1 MPHAKNQQSFREEL
15 STVTQY
21 RVNTP
26 LTEEFIHQLQA
37 GDEVLLSGAIY
48 LARDAAHKRMSAM
61 FEQGGQPPVD
71 LKGQII
77 FYAGPCP
84 PKPGQ
89 IIGPIAPTTAF
100 RMDPYAPAMY
110 EYGVKG
116 TIGKGPRGES
126 IKEACVQY
134 NAVSFAA
141 IGGLSAV
148 LSQKVKAVEI
158 VAYED
163 LGPEAIRW
171 LLVEDFPMLVAYD
184 AHGNDL
190 YEQEIA
196 KYKQS

>member
-1 MPHAKNQQSFREEL
+1 M
-15 STVTQY
+15 TQY
-21 RVNTP
+21 RVTTP
-26 LTEEFIHQLQA
+26 LAEDFIRQLKA

-48 LARDAAHKRMSAM
+48 LARDAAHKRMIARLELG
-61 FEQGGQPPVD
+61 EQLPVD

-116 TIGKGPRGES
+116 TIGKGPRGDTV
-126 IKEACVQY
+126 KEACMLY

-148 LSQKVKAVEI
+148 LSQKVRAVEI

-171 LLVEDFPMLVAYD
+171 LLVEDFPLLVAYD

-196 KYKQS
+196 KYRQL

>member
-1 MPHAKNQQSFREEL
+1 M
-15 STVTQY
+15 TQY
-21 RVNTP
+21 RLTTP
-26 LTEEFIHQLQA
+26 LTDEVIRQLQV
-37 GDEVLLSGAIY
+37 GDEVLLTGTIY
-48 LARDAAHKRMSAM
+48 MARDAAHKRMI
-61 FEQGGQPPVD
+61 ELLEKGDPLPVD
-71 LKGQII
+71 LKGEII

-89 IIGPIAPTTAF
+89 IIGPVAPTTAY

-116 TIGKGPRGES
+116 AIGKGPRRDMV
-126 IKEACVQY
+126 KEACVQY
-134 NAVSFAA
+134 TAVSFAA

-148 LSQKVKAVEI
+148 LSQKIKAVDI

-163 LGPEAIRW
+163 LGPEAIRR
-171 LLVEDFPMLVAYD
+171 LQVEDFPMLVAYD

-196 KYKQS
+196 KYRQV